1 MDKKRII
8 SNVKASS
15 IVPSLVVLMLVI
27 GIGMAAFGAFAT
39 YIQYVQGASGEKI
52 VKAVDVSREKLQIY
66 IWKNVTKPYNISM
79 VTIINKGSIEATV
92 EYVLA
97 VDYSGNPVK
106 EYSVQITIPPSGRL
120 TKQLSELLRDENY
133 KVYEDVK
140 ASIRTFYFKTLRGN
154 IFGSTYISPEILYRE
169 EGATVTINGTTLTVL
184 YSSTEAFTHISELTL
199 TTGLTITQV
208 TGRPYWDAEVYVL
221 VVREYGFP
229 APAPLFT
236 EDEVPIPS
244 WAKPESGERVG
255 VPKVVSAY
263 AKYIQQCDYPYYYMI
278 GRWSIDVEP
287 RPVWVLKDFSSS
299 ENPIIIYSYRRYKDC
314 WGGVCTCSSQSYWS
328 GTEKFYPMTSI
339 PKGEYKIKAPQY
351 IKMEYRS
358 DDNKYYMIIY
368 FKLWYYVFYDAFN
381 MTNIILKNNATEAT
395 INVDRPLKAAFFYR
409 YSHMDV
415 KPPPPPPPQEVKI
428 YGPPI
433 CISQDFEDVGGF
445 RGEIKIINE
454 RTVEVK
460 CNGCTA
466 YIAPRYGVL
475 DVSEVTPCPNNVC
488 SNVPIGSAVIV
499 DRTPE
504 K

>member
-1 MDKKRII
+1 MDKKRIT

-184 YSSTEAFTHISELTL
+184 YSSTEAFTHISELT
-199 TTGLTITQV
+199 
-208 TGRPYWDAEVYVL
+208 
-221 VVREYGFP
+221 
-229 APAPLFT
+229 
-236 EDEVPIPS
+236 
-244 WAKPESGERVG
+244 
-255 VPKVVSAY
+255 
-263 AKYIQQCDYPYYYMI
+263 
-278 GRWSIDVEP
+278 
-287 RPVWVLKDFSSS
+287 
-299 ENPIIIYSYRRYKDC
+299 
-314 WGGVCTCSSQSYWS
+314 
-328 GTEKFYPMTSI
+328 
-339 PKGEYKIKAPQY
+339 
-351 IKMEYRS
+351 
-358 DDNKYYMIIY
+358 
-368 FKLWYYVFYDAFN
+368 
-381 MTNIILKNNATEAT
+381 
-395 INVDRPLKAAFFYR
+395 
-409 YSHMDV
+409 
-415 KPPPPPPPQEVKI
+415 
-428 YGPPI
+428 
-433 CISQDFEDVGGF
+433 
-445 RGEIKIINE
+445 
-454 RTVEVK
+454 
-460 CNGCTA
+460 
-466 YIAPRYGVL
+466 
-475 DVSEVTPCPNNVC
+475 
-488 SNVPIGSAVIV
+488 
-499 DRTPE
+499 
-504 K
+504 